1 MECSFTVGQKV
12 VLARAFGSSSL
23 YRAAE
28 DDVTLPVK
36 GVVYTIREFDDQ
48 RSEGF
53 GLALRLNEITN
64 VPHYSNGLEPSFM
77 VSLFEP
83 VVERKTDISVFK
95 AMLNPSREGVPA

>member
-1 MECSFTVGQKV
+1 MECRFTVGQKV
-12 VLARAFGSSSL
+12 ILARSFGAISL
-23 YRAAE
+23 LRAAE
-28 DDVTLPVK
+28 DGVTLPVK

>member
-1 MECSFTVGQKV
+1 MECRFTVGQKV
-12 VLARAFGSSSL
+12 ILARSFGAISL
-23 YRAAE
+23 LRAAE
-28 DDVTLPVK
+28 DGVTLPVK

-77 VSLFEP
+77 VSLFEL